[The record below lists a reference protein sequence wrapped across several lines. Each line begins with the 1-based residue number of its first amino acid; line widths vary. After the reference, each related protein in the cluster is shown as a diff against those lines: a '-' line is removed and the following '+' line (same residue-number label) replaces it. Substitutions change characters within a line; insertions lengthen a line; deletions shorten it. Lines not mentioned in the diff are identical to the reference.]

1 MTITASSYLIALL
14 LLVIQ
19 LLAAAPWAW
28 MLFLNRADVLRSVRN
43 FHDLVRRGGPAGQRM
58 LIRLALAVLAV
69 FVLPVIF
76 AVTAGSSGTL
86 EAIGYF
92 YGAVLQIQ
100 LLIDAFVLVFAL
112 LLRFWPKGGAIALA
126 AFREGV
132 RQPMFWLLF
141 GIAFAALTIAPFI
154 PYWTFGEDHLV
165 VREIGYDTILLVA
178 AVFGALAASMSISE
192 EIEGRTAVTLMSKP
206 VSRLHFLI
214 GKFIG
219 IILAAGVLFALL
231 GTYFEGVTLFKP
243 WWDKSDQPWWNQELT
258 TVVKPIEI
266 PAPMW
271 IMDILHYW
279 GLPSGTSDL
288 IRGIGLWTHLMLD
301 IAPGL
306 ILGFAQSMVLISIAV
321 SLATRVPMVV
331 NLVAVVVIFYLAHLA
346 PTLVSIG
353 YEAHRTNPGSAVSEI
368 LYFMAQLV
376 DLVLPSLERFRLEP
390 ALLNDLD
397 LKVRAVEFTQF
408 LASVSLY
415 GLFFTTIFLLFGLIL
430 FEDRDLA

>member
-1 MTITASSYLIALL
+1 MTITASSYLVALL

-19 LLAAAPWAW
+19 LLAAVPWAW
-28 MLFLNRADVLRSVRN
+28 MLFLNREDVLRSVRN
-43 FHDLVRRGGPAGQRM
+43 FGDLVRKGGPTAQRL
-58 LIRLALAVLAV
+58 LIRLGLTILAV

-76 AVTAGSSGTL
+76 AVSAGSSGTL
-86 EAIGYF
+86 EALGYS

-100 LLIDAFVLVFAL
+100 LLIDAFVIVFAL
-112 LLRFWPKGGAIALA
+112 LLQFWPKGGAIALA

-141 GIAFAALTIAPFI
+141 GIAFAALTISPFI
-154 PYWTFGEDHLV
+154 PYWTFGEDQLV

-178 AVFGALAASMSISE
+178 AVFGTLAASMSISE

-206 VSRLHFLI
+206 VSRQHFLI

-243 WWDKSDQPWWNQELT
+243 WWDKSDQPWWNQEVT
-258 TVVKPIEI
+258 TVVKPTEI

-271 IMDILHYW
+271 IMNILHYW
-279 GLPSGTSDL
+279 SFPTATTD
-288 IRGIGLWTHLMLD
+288 
-301 IAPGL
+301 L
-306 ILGFAQSMVLISIAV
+306 ILGFSQVMVLVAVAV

-331 NLVAVVVIFYLAHLA
+331 NLVAVVVIFFLAHLA
-346 PTLVSIG
+346 PVLVSIG
-353 YEAHRTNPGSAVSEI
+353 YEAQKTNPGAAVSQI
-368 LYFMAQLV
+368 LYFMAQLF
-376 DLVLPSLERFRLEP
+376 DLVLPNLESFRLEP
-390 ALLNDLD
+390 ALLNELD
-397 LKVRAVEFTQF
+397 LKVADFTQD

-415 GLFFTTIFLLFGLIL
+415 GVLYTTIVLLFGLIL